1 MSLTKLEFRKIFTP
15 MTVITLAVMLV
26 VNVYAVFQQQGAIY
40 AESDGKMQRLYEMRD
55 AAIERSGVIDDEWI
69 AERKAEAQVIFD
81 NPQYRESDEML
92 EQFRTALADE
102 GWSPKEIEVRM
113 SNPTMF
119 LNTEGSLKYGVI
131 ESAVEAA
138 GFKEHAAAIR
148 DRLLEANRSDAEVC
162 ADISTRY
169 DCLINDY
176 TAYYDYDWA
185 YSNIQNGMEEF
196 APFTVGI
203 TVLVGLAPLFA
214 RERSRKTDSLILSSK
229 RGRRSVA
236 LAKLCAGMLYCLLV
250 WFVMS
255 ASIIIYAF
263 SFFGTHGFSSIW
275 QASGSNITSPYLW
288 TFGQAVIVELGTCL
302 VGALL
307 FGFISM
313 LFSELT
319 KSMFV
324 TVILGAAVLIVPM
337 IVHFKTNV
345 CMFLPTYII
354 RGVPIWSEYF
364 PAKLFGNVIP
374 MAYLSIAVSCILCIV
389 FGLAAVEIF
398 SKRQAA

>member
-15 MTVITLAVMLV
+15 MTFITLAVMLI
-26 VNVYAVFQQQGAIY
+26 VNVYAVFNQQGAIY

-102 GWSPKEIEVRM
+102 GWSPKEIEERM

-148 DRLLEANRSDAEVC
+148 DRLLKVNRSDAEVC
-162 ADISTRY
+162 ADISARY
-169 DCLINDY
+169 DRLINDC

-185 YSNIQNGMEEF
+185 YSNMQNGMEEF

-236 LAKLCAGMLYCLLV
+236 LAKLCAGMLYCILV
-250 WFVMS
+250 FRHS
-255 ASIIIYAF
+255 R
-263 SFFGTHGFSSIW
+263 
-275 QASGSNITSPYLW
+275 L
-288 TFGQAVIVELGTCL
+288 
-302 VGALL
+302 
-307 FGFISM
+307 
-313 LFSELT
+313 
-319 KSMFV
+319 
-324 TVILGAAVLIVPM
+324 
-337 IVHFKTNV
+337 
-345 CMFLPTYII
+345 
-354 RGVPIWSEYF
+354 
-364 PAKLFGNVIP
+364 
-374 MAYLSIAVSCILCIV
+374 
-389 FGLAAVEIF
+389 
-398 SKRQAA
+398 

>member
-15 MTVITLAVMLV
+15 MTFITLAVMLV
-26 VNVYAVFQQQGAIY
+26 VNIYAVFQQQGAIY
-40 AESDGKMQRLYEMRD
+40 AESDGKMQRLYEMRN

-69 AERKAEAQVIFD
+69 AARKAEAQVIFD
-81 NPQYRESDEML
+81 DPQYRESDEML

-102 GWSPKEIEVRM
+102 GLSPKEIEVRM

-131 ESAVEAA
+131 EAAVEAA

-162 ADISTRY
+162 ADISARY

-185 YSNIQNGMEEF
+185 YSNIQNGIEEF

-203 TVLVGLAPLFA
+203 PVLVGLAPLFA

-236 LAKLCAGMLYCLLV
+236 AAKLCAGMLYCLLV

-255 ASIIIYAF
+255 ASIIIYAL

-307 FGFISM
+307 FGFIAM

-345 CMFLPTYII
+345 CLFLPTYII

-364 PAKLFGNVIP
+364 PAKLFGGVVP
-374 MAYLSIAVSCILCIV
+374 MAYLSIVVSCILCIV
-389 FGLAAVEIF
+389 FGLAAVVVF
-398 SKRQAA
+398 SKRQTA

>member
-1 MSLTKLEFRKIFTP
+1 M
-15 MTVITLAVMLV
+15 
-26 VNVYAVFQQQGAIY
+26 
-40 AESDGKMQRLYEMRD
+40 
-55 AAIERSGVIDDEWI
+55 
-69 AERKAEAQVIFD
+69 
-81 NPQYRESDEML
+81 
-92 EQFRTALADE
+92 
-102 GWSPKEIEVRM
+102 
-113 SNPTMF
+113 
-119 LNTEGSLKYGVI
+119 
-131 ESAVEAA
+131 
-138 GFKEHAAAIR
+138 
-148 DRLLEANRSDAEVC
+148 
-162 ADISTRY
+162 
-169 DCLINDY
+169 
-176 TAYYDYDWA
+176 
-185 YSNIQNGMEEF
+185 
-196 APFTVGI
+196 
-203 TVLVGLAPLFA
+203 LVGLAPLFA

-236 LAKLCAGMLYCLLV
+236 AAKLCAGMLYCLLV

-255 ASIIIYAF
+255 ASIIIYAL

-307 FGFISM
+307 FGFIAM

-345 CMFLPTYII
+345 CLFLPTYII

-364 PAKLFGNVIP
+364 PAKLFGGVVP
-374 MAYLSIAVSCILCIV
+374 MAYLSIVVSCILCIV
-389 FGLAAVEIF
+389 FGLAAVGVF

>member
-1 MSLTKLEFRKIFTP
+1 MSLTKLEFRKLFTP

-26 VNVYAVFQQQGAIY
+26 VNVYAVFNQQGAIY
-40 AESDGKMQRLYEMRD
+40 AEGKMQWLYEARD
-55 AAIERSGVIDDEWI
+55 AAIERSGVVDDEWI
-69 AERKAEAQVIFD
+69 AARKAEAQAIFD
-81 NPQYRESDEML
+81 DPQYREPDEVL
-92 EQFRTALADE
+92 EDRRIALADE
-102 GWSPKEIEVRM
+102 GWSPKEIEERL

-131 ESAVEAA
+131 EPAVNAA
-138 GFKEHAAAIR
+138 SFKEHAAAIR

-162 ADISTRY
+162 ADITARY
-169 DCLINDY
+169 DRLINDY
-176 TAYYDYDWA
+176 TAYFDYDWA

-236 LAKLCAGMLYCLLV
+236 LAKLSAGMLYCFLV

-263 SFFGTHGFSSIW
+263 SFFGTHGFSSVW
-275 QASGSNITSPYLW
+275 QTSGGDITSPYLW

-302 VGALL
+302 LGALL
-307 FGFISM
+307 FGFIAM
-313 LFSELT
+313 LLSELT

-374 MAYLSIAVSCILCIV
+374 MPYLSIAVSCILCIV
-389 FGLAAVEIF
+389 FGLAAVGIF

>member
-15 MTVITLAVMLV
+15 MTFITLAVMLV
-26 VNVYAVFQQQGAIY
+26 VNVYAVFNQQGAIY

-69 AERKAEAQVIFD
+69 AERKAEAQAIFD
-81 NPQYRESDEML
+81 DPQYREPDEVL
-92 EQFRTALADE
+92 EERRIALADE
-102 GWSPKEIEVRM
+102 GWSPKEIEERM
-113 SNPTMF
+113 SDPTMF

-131 ESAVEAA
+131 EPAVNAA
-138 GFKEHAAAIR
+138 SFKEHAAAIR
-148 DRLLEANRSDAEVC
+148 DRLLEVNSSDAEVC
-162 ADISTRY
+162 ADITAHY
-169 DCLINDY
+169 DRLINDY

-185 YSNIQNGMEEF
+185 YLNIQSGMEEF

-229 RGRRSVA
+229 KGRRSVA
-236 LAKLCAGMLYCLLV
+236 SAKLCAGMLYCLLV

-307 FGFISM
+307 FGFIAM
-313 LFSELT
+313 LLSELT

-345 CMFLPTYII
+345 SLFLPTYII

-364 PAKLFGNVIP
+364 PAKLFGSVVP
-374 MAYLSIAVSCILCIV
+374 MPYLSIAVSCILCIA

-398 SKRQAA
+398 SKRQAN